1 MLIETLKSGNSF
13 TGNYILKQPEIRVSQ
28 KGNKYF
34 TGYLQDKSGKLEF
47 KLWNEPAEAFCENQI
62 VTVSG
67 TVSEFRGNLN
77 LILSHIQTADS
88 NVDKSDLIPSAPIPE
103 KAYKAQMTRLLQSIN
118 DPDYKALL
126 LVIKKRYN
134 DWFKAPAGKSVHHDY
149 LNGLLM
155 HTVHIMQLCSD
166 ACKLYPFLNRDLLIT
181 AAYLHDIGKPT
192 GEFQFTGDGLV
203 ETYTTEGLLYGHL
216 ISGAMLIR
224 DICREIQ
231 MDETKCMLLTHC
243 ILSHHGQPDY
253 GAAVRPALPAAD
265 LLAKLDMMDAQMEIF
280 RKTLSE
286 QEPDTVSKNI
296 AYLDN
301 RRIYKA

>member
-62 VTVSG
+62 ITVSG

-149 LNGLLM
+149 LNGLPM

-166 ACKLYPFLNRDLLIT
+166 ACKLYPFLNRDL
-181 AAYLHDIGKPT
+181 H
-192 GEFQFTGDGLV
+192 F
-203 ETYTTEGLLYGHL
+203 ET
-216 ISGAMLIR
+216 R
-224 DICREIQ
+224 
-231 MDETKCMLLTHC
+231 
-243 ILSHHGQPDY
+243 
-253 GAAVRPALPAAD
+253 
-265 LLAKLDMMDAQMEIF
+265 
-280 RKTLSE
+280 
-286 QEPDTVSKNI
+286 
-296 AYLDN
+296 
-301 RRIYKA
+301 